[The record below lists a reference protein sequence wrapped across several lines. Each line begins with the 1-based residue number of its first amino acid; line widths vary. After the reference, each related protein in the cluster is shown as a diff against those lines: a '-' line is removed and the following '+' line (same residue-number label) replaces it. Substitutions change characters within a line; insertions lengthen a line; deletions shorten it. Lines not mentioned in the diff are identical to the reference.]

1 MGKLACEEAVKVT
14 GYMLLWCSVWNYSII
29 VVMEKK
35 TFKCVG
41 QSWGMFPMGE
51 TVRQWKW
58 NSHSGSGLL
67 RGLFGNLGNRIWI
80 HSKYLTDW
88 GEQIKT
94 IEYDPHSLDWSQVL
108 LLAINLPT
116 CPQINF
122 HSVFYMVDELGIIL
136 NNIIFI
142 IIIKNLI
149 KFIMYNNLHYKRVSI
164 AYMAQSNNKNWNR
177 CSIRI

>member
-1 MGKLACEEAVKVT
+1 
-14 GYMLLWCSVWNYSII
+14 
-29 VVMEKK
+29 MEKK

-51 TVRQWKW
+51 TVVWF
-58 NSHSGSGLL
+58 HGLFTNENEIHTEGVGCF
-67 RGLFGNLGNRIWI
+67 GLFGNLGNRFWI
-80 HSKYLTDW
+80 HSEYWLTDEVNKLKRIW
-88 GEQIKT
+88 
-94 IEYDPHSLDWSQVL
+94 PPLPLDWSQVL

-142 IIIKNLI
+142 IIIKKLI
-149 KFIMYNNLHYKRVSI
+149 KFIIYNNLHYKRVSI
-164 AYMAQSNNKNWNR
+164 AYMAQSSNKNWNR